1 MAETLSRSA
10 QKVQDIL
17 RSMGYSH
24 TVQELPASTRSAAE
38 AAAALGCQVAQIA
51 KSLVFRGAES
61 GAPIL
66 IVASGVNRVNE
77 ARAAEILGES
87 LAKADADF
95 CREATG
101 FAIGGIPPVG
111 HAQPLR
117 ILIDADL
124 LQYEHIWAAAGT
136 PRAVFELTP
145 ADLVAM
151 TGGQVVAIA

>member
-1 MAETLSRSA
+1 MTETLSRSA
-10 QKVQDIL
+10 QKVQDTL
-17 RSMGYSH
+17 RAMGYAY

-61 GAPIL
+61 GEPIL

-77 ARAAEILGES
+77 ALAAEVLGEP

-95 CREATG
+95 CRAATG

-124 LQYEHIWAAAGT
+124 LQYERIWAAAGT
-136 PRAVFELTP
+136 PRAVFGLTP
-145 ADLVAM
+145 DDLVAM
-151 TGGQVVAIA
+151 TGGQVVTIS